1 EEPTVDVPA
10 VDVTTVDVP
19 AVDASAVD
27 EVVVEEPS
35 VEEPPVEEPITE
47 EPITEELVTEE
58 PPVEEL
64 AVEDLVVEEPVG
76 DVPAAEEPAA
86 KQSVFRG
93 ITEWVV
99 IIGVALIAAVVIR
112 QFLLQAFYI
121 PSGSMEHTLEIRDR
135 VLVNKLSYRLHDVNR
150 GDIIVFERP
159 AEEGSPSKDL
169 IKRVVGLSGETVE
182 GRDGAVFV
190 NGQRLNE
197 PYLGPGVTS
206 SPFPVQRVPPG
217 HVWMMG
223 DNRSNSRDSRV
234 FGAVPESEVVGR
246 AFIRVFPIKSI
257 RLL

>member
-1 EEPTVDVPA
+1 MRPDGPTPDAPTADLPAVDVPA
-10 VDVTTVDVP
+10 VN
-19 AVDASAVD
+19 

-35 VEEPPVEEPITE
+35 AEEQGVGEEPVVTEEALVDQATLDEPVEEP
-47 EPITEELVTEE
+47 VAKQG
-58 PPVEEL
+58 VARG
-64 AVEDLVVEEPVG
+64 AVGWVVEWG
-76 DVPAAEEPAA
+76 
-86 KQSVFRG
+86 
-93 ITEWVV
+93 V
-99 IIGVALIAAVVIR
+99 ILGVALIAAVVIR

-159 AEEGSPSKDL
+159 AEEGSQSKDL

-190 NGQRLNE
+190 NGQRLKE
-197 PYLGPGVTS
+197 PYLAPGVTS
-206 SPFPVQRVPPG
+206 SSFPAQRVPPG

-234 FGAVPESEVVGR
+234 FGAVPESKVVGR

-257 RLL
+257 GLL